1 MADERTELGTTEL
14 ARSAGVASVLALAF
28 AALLAALAVWV
39 PASEAQRRAADPLVQ
54 LLDGRGGPWLIVA
67 ATVVVAIAWKRYG
80 SVRRSDVGWAL
91 VGVAAAMVFAFAIR
105 AIVGNR
111 LPAFI
116 PSEESARPGITLG
129 LAAGLVEEVVFR
141 LALLPCILLV
151 AARSIDRRMAAGLAV
166 LVTAALFSLS
176 HELGPGGGVF
186 DPRFMLTRFAIPG
199 LAMSIVALRVNLTF
213 VVFAHCTAHLLIPSL
228 FPG

>member
-1 MADERTELGTTEL
+1 MPDQLTERGTSV

-28 AALLAALAVWV
+28 AALLAALTHWC
-39 PASEAQRRAADPLVQ
+39 PASEAQRGAADPLVQ
-54 LLDGRGGPWLIVA
+54 LLYGSGGVWLIVA
-67 ATVVVAIAWKRYG
+67 ATVIVAIAWKRYAR
-80 SVRRSDVGWAL
+80 VRRSDVGWAL
-91 VGVAAAMVFAFAIR
+91 AGVGVAMVLAFAIR

-141 LALLPCILLV
+141 LVLLPCIFLV
-151 AARSIDRRMAAGLAV
+151 AAKWMDRRVAAGIAV
-166 LVTAALFSLS
+166 LVTAVLFSLS
-176 HELGPGGGVF
+176 HELGPAGGVF
-186 DPRFMLTRFAIPG
+186 DQRFMLTRFAIPG
-199 LAMSIVALRVNLTF
+199 LAMSIVALRLNLTF